1 MAISALL
8 ICSQI
13 KLMDQNNLKLLLE
26 KLRTK
31 VRDSSGKIKE
41 GELISMINMIA
52 KAEMELRHNDNGN
65 AEECVKEILK
75 FVKEDEKL
83 KT

>member
-13 KLMDQNNLKLLLE
+13 KFMDQNNLKLLLE

-31 VRDSSGKIKE
+31 VRDSSGKIRE

-52 KAEMELRHNDNGN
+52 RAEMKLRNSNNGN
-65 AEECVKEILK
+65 IEKFEKEILK
-75 FVKEDEKL
+75 FIEEE
-83 KT
+83 

>member
-13 KLMDQNNLKLLLE
+13 KFMDQNNLKLLLE

-31 VRDSSGKIKE
+31 VRDSSGKIRE

-52 KAEMELRHNDNGN
+52 RAEMELRHNDNGN
-65 AEECVKEILK
+65 NERIEKEILK
-75 FVKEDEKL
+75 FIEVE
-83 KT
+83 

>member
-31 VRDSSGKIKE
+31 VRDSSGKIRE

-52 KAEMELRHNDNGN
+52 RAEMKLRNSDNGN
-65 AEECVKEILK
+65 NERFEKEILK
-75 FVKEDEKL
+75 FIEEE
-83 KT
+83 

>member
-31 VRDSSGKIKE
+31 VRDSSGKIRE

-52 KAEMELRHNDNGN
+52 RAEMELRHSKNGN
-65 AEECVKEILK
+65 IKELEKEVMKFMGEE
-75 FVKEDEKL
+75 
-83 KT
+83 

>member
-13 KLMDQNNLKLLLE
+13 KFMDQNNLKLLLE

-31 VRDSSGKIKE
+31 VRDSSGKIRE

-52 KAEMELRHNDNGN
+52 RAEMELRHNDNGN
-65 AEECVKEILK
+65 NERIEKEILK
-75 FVKEDEKL
+75 FLEVE
-83 KT
+83 

>member
-13 KLMDQNNLKLLLE
+13 KFMDQNNLKLLLE

-31 VRDSSGKIKE
+31 VRDSSGKIRE

-52 KAEMELRHNDNGN
+52 RAEMKLRNSDNGN
-65 AEECVKEILK
+65 NERFEKEILK
-75 FVKEDEKL
+75 FIEEE
-83 KT
+83 

>member
-13 KLMDQNNLKLLLE
+13 KFMDQNNLKLLLE

-31 VRDSSGKIKE
+31 VRDSSGKIRE

-52 KAEMELRHNDNGN
+52 RAEMKLRNGN
-65 AEECVKEILK
+65 NGNIEKFEKEILK
-75 FVKEDEKL
+75 FIEEE
-83 KT
+83 

>member
-13 KLMDQNNLKLLLE
+13 KFMDQNSLKLLLE

-31 VRDSSGKIKE
+31 VRDSSGKIRE

-52 KAEMELRHNDNGN
+52 RAEMELRHNNNGN
-65 AEECVKEILK
+65 NERIEKEILK
-75 FVKEDEKL
+75 FLEVE
-83 KT
+83 

>member
-13 KLMDQNNLKLLLE
+13 KFMDQNNLKLLLE

-31 VRDSSGKIKE
+31 VRDSSGKIRE

-52 KAEMELRHNDNGN
+52 RAEMELRHNNNGN
-65 AEECVKEILK
+65 NERIEKEILK
-75 FVKEDEKL
+75 FLEVE
-83 KT
+83 